1 LSRDGIS
8 EDAFKSTDNNE
19 VAGDP
24 FFIFGIGV
32 HQFFETILS
41 YIVILAWMS
50 LVSGLQILV
59 ISQNLPKDSSLYQFS
74 IAALHPAGPVCHRE
88 GFENPEVTL

>member
-1 LSRDGIS
+1 MSSGGIS
-8 EDAFKSTDNNE
+8 EDAFKSSENIE
-19 VAGDP
+19 GAGDP
-24 FFIFGIGV
+24 FFVFGIGV
-32 HQFFETILS
+32 HQFFETIWS
-41 YIVILAWMS
+41 YVVILAWMS
-50 LVSGLQILV
+50 LVAGLQVKV